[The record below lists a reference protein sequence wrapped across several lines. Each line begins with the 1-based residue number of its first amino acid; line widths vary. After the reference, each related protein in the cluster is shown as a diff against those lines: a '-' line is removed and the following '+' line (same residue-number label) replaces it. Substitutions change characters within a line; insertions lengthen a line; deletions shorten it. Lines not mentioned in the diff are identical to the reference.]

1 MPKTGYLQIKY
12 IILYKRKTLIKQGVF
27 NLGGENMMT
36 ISLTK
41 SESKDAKVI
50 HAMQIKSF
58 MPLLDK
64 YQDYETSPVN
74 EPLEKII
81 DKINQAFTDYYI
93 IKSGRLDVGGV
104 RIVKK
109 DDKHYR
115 VSPIFILPQYQ
126 GNGIAQKV
134 FQMLEQIYPDANGW
148 ELDTILQEQGNCHL
162 YEKVGYKQTGE
173 MKVINDRLTLVCYKK

>member
-1 MPKTGYLQIKY
+1 M
-12 IILYKRKTLIKQGVF
+12 V
-27 NLGGENMMT
+27 

-41 SESKDAKVI
+41 AESKDGEII

-58 MPLLDK
+58 IPLLKK

-74 EPLEKII
+74 EQIEKII
-81 DKINQAFTDYYI
+81 DKINQSFTDYYI
-93 IKSGRLDVGGV
+93 IKSDSLDVGGV

-109 DDKHYR
+109 NDKYYR
-115 VSPIFILPQYQ
+115 VSIIFILPEYQ
-126 GNGIAQKV
+126 GKGIAQEV
-134 FQMLEQIYPDANGW
+134 FKMLERMYSDAYEW

-173 MKVINDRLTLVCYKK
+173 TKVINDRLTLIFYKKLVSDLGT